1 MDISNN
7 NNMLPNT
14 PPSVIAHIKILE
26 SPQPPPVV
34 RQPAT
39 RSLSDEP
46 TFCSDVQRQIRF

>member
-1 MDISNN
+1 MDISN